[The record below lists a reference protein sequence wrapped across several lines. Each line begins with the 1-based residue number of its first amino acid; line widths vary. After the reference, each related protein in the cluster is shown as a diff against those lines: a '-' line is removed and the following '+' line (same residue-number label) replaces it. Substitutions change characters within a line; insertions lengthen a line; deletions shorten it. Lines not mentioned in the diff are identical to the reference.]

1 MGAPLLSL
9 GVLLLTV
16 GATGIGAGAGLLE
29 LPLVQLRADNMIQVR
44 EGGRRMGGDLS
55 TTTGSGMR
63 L

>member
-1 MGAPLLSL
+1 MGAALLSL
-9 GVLLLTV
+9 GVLLVTV

-44 EGGRRMGGDLS
+44 VGGRRMGGDLS
-55 TTTGSGMR
+55 TTTGSGTR